1 MKSEK
6 TCFFSSS
13 SELLKPL
20 LNGKYKLYSYAIWK
34 FKPLKS
40 ITPIDISCNSLNI
53 LKSLHTSVAAVIYL
67 NSVCCFK
74 GFSVFIS

>member
-6 TCFFSSS
+6 KSFFSSS
-13 SELLKPL
+13 PELLKSL
-20 LNGKYKLYSYAIWK
+20 LNGKYKLYSYEIWK

-40 ITPIDISCNSLNI
+40 ITPTDISCNSLNI
-53 LKSLHTSVAAVIYL
+53 LKSLHTSEAVVIYL

-74 GFSVFIS
+74 GFLVFIS